1 VNSLVR
7 ILILFLRL
15 LIFILNLFSVGTD
28 SWRLLLQGQCSL
40 PEHTA
45 TTCESEGFNLM
56 FIPTRCFSWLQ
67 QLSHFK
73 LFLLVA
79 TKFTDTSD
87 VNEVINLELFRT
99 SVALVTA
106 YFEIQFIPV
115 KIKCEILYFIY
126 AETLQFNRFPEYE
139 SFNVRIYHKI
149 PWKLAWL
156 GTWWKIHPMYK
167 RNRFRFRGSTRYS
180 SLIYYIAL
188 PLL

>member
-115 KIKCEILYFIY
+115 KIKCGILYFIY

-180 SLIYYIAL
+180 SLIYSIAL